1 MNKKHNFG
9 FGKCLVILIAILL
22 TSALFIG
29 CGGDDADGPTITVA
43 SKPWTEQM
51 ILGNMLLDLFE
62 YHGYPVEDRIGLGES
77 DVIRPAIYSDEVDI
91 YWEYT
96 GTTLTTMMDHEAVGD
111 PDEAYQL
118 VKEWDQEENNLVW
131 LEYSEANNAYVL
143 LMREDDANEKGI
155 VTISDLAD
163 YINDNP
169 GELVLGCNEVF
180 YEREDGVQGLEET
193 YGFEFAD
200 DNITFLSTGLYY
212 DALRQGEVDVAEG
225 FGTDGRIPAFDLV
238 IIEDN
243 KEFFP
248 VYNPAPVVRQEILDA
263 YPELEETINELTRL
277 LDHDTL
283 TELNEE
289 VDIEELEPEEVAET
303 FLRDNGLID

>member
-1 MNKKHNFG
+1 MKMKKG
-9 FGKCLVILIAILL
+9 FKKWSVLALAILL
-22 TSALFIG
+22 AATIFVG
-29 CGGDDADGPTITVA
+29 CGGDDEDNPTITVA

-62 YHGYPVEDRIGLGES
+62 HHGYPVEDRIGLGES
-77 DVIRPAIYSDEVDI
+77 DVIRPAIYSGQVDI

-96 GTTLTTMMDHEAVGD
+96 GTTLTTFMHEEPVGD

-118 VKEWDQEENNLVW
+118 VKDWDQEENDLVW

-143 LMREDDANEKGI
+143 LMREEDAEEKGI
-155 VTISDLAD
+155 VTISDLAA

-169 GELVLGCNEVF
+169 DELILGCNEVF
-180 YEREDGVQGLEET
+180 YEREDGVQGVEET
-193 YGFEFAD
+193 YGFEFGD

-225 FGTDGRIPAFDLV
+225 FGTDGRIPAFDL
-238 IIEDN
+238 IIVEDDE
-243 KEFFP
+243 EFFP

-263 YPELEETINELTRL
+263 YPDLEEIINELTRL

-289 VDIEELEPEEVAET
+289 VDINELEPEEVAET

>member
-1 MNKKHNFG
+1 MNGKVKNFR
-9 FGKCLVILIAILL
+9 KWAVLLVVLL
-22 TSALFIG
+22 AATALFIG
-29 CGGDDADGPTITVA
+29 CGEDDGDEPTITVA

-51 ILGNMLLDLFE
+51 ILGNMVLDLLDH
-62 YHGYPVEDRIGLGES
+62 HGYPVQDRIGLGES

-96 GTTLTTMMDHEAVGD
+96 GTTLTTFMHHEPVGD

-118 VKEWDQEENNLVW
+118 VKDWDKEENDLVW

-143 LMREDDANEKGI
+143 LMREDDAADKGI
-155 VTISDLAD
+155 ENISDLAA
-163 YINDNP
+163 YINENP

-180 YEREDGVQGLEET
+180 YEREDGVQGIEET
-193 YGFEFAD
+193 YGFEFGD
-200 DNITFLSTGLYY
+200 DNITFLATGLYY
-212 DALRQGEVDVAEG
+212 DALRQGSVDVAEG

-238 IIEDN
+238 IVEDDQD
-243 KEFFP
+243 FFP

-263 YPELEETINELTRL
+263 YPEIEEIINELTRL
-277 LDHDTL
+277 LDHQTL

-289 VDIEELEPEEVAET
+289 VDIHEIEPEDVAET